1 MARNTDDTDDSR
13 ETTDRRTLLRYAG
26 VTGLAGLG
34 GLAGCIGVE
43 NGEGGGETTPTTA
56 GGGGDDTDGDTE
68 TETETETGPDSI
80 TLGQPASITGKWDFL
95 QPAVSQ
101 STDLAISEINDA
113 GGILGAEV
121 SVSRRDTAVNP
132 QEARTVVNQLVN
144 NDEVP
149 AILGLFSSEITPLF
163 DFLQE
168 TAVPVVTPWPGATSL
183 DTRGGDKGT
192 ETLDDDG
199 WVWRT
204 VIGDTVGT
212 LGAAQYVLEQDVSSM
227 GILNGTSQGERSWAE
242 SFRNAYEGNGG
253 TVTQQVEVAEGKAS
267 YQSELNTLFEADFDA
282 WALAVGL
289 QDATTIVREWD
300 SAGYGGQLLLE
311 DGLRDPDLIENVGE
325 QADGAWIAAGSS
337 EGPNYDTFVEKFRE
351 AGDADVHTWGVA
363 AYDAV
368 NVTALAIERGGSADP
383 ETIQQ
388 NLGPVARE
396 GGTTVSTFPEGKE
409 ALANGDEINYDGAAT
424 PVDFTDFGNVFGD
437 VTVSS
442 VTPDGFEVEDTV
454 AADDLQGLV
463 EDY

>member
-1 MARNTDDTDDSR
+1 MARNIDDMD
-13 ETTDRRTLLRYAG
+13 ETHDATDRRTVLKYAG
-26 VTGLAGLG
+26 VTGLAGL
-34 GLAGCIGVE
+34 AGCVGVDD
-43 NGEGGGETTPTTA
+43 GGSTSTPTSG
-56 GGGGDDTDGDTE
+56 GGGGDGDDTDTA
-68 TETETETGPDSI
+68 TETETGPDSI
-80 TLGQPASITGKWDFL
+80 TFGQPASLTGKWDFL

-144 NDEVP
+144 NDDVP

-192 ETLDDDG
+192 ETLEDDG

-227 GILNGTSQGERSWAE
+227 GVLNGTSQGERSWAE
-242 SFRNAYEGNGG
+242 SFMDAYEGNGG
-253 TVTQQVEVAEGKAS
+253 TVAKQVEVAEGKAS
-267 YQSELNTLFEADFDA
+267 YQSELDTLFDADFDA

-300 SAGYGGQLLLE
+300 SAGYGGELLLE
-311 DGLRDPDLIENVGE
+311 DGLRDPHLIENVRS
-325 QADGAWIAAGSS
+325 QAEGAWIAAGSS
-337 EGPNYDTFVEKFRE
+337 EGPNYDTFIEKFRE

-383 ETIQQ
+383 ETIQR
-388 NLGPVARE
+388 NLGPVGRE
-396 GGTTVSTFPEGKE
+396 GGTTVSTFAEGKE

-454 AADDLQGLV
+454 AADDLKGLV

>member
-1 MARNTDDTDDSR
+1 MARNNEDTDAAH
-13 ETTDRRTLLRYAG
+13 ETTDRRTVLKYAG
-26 VTGLAGLG
+26 VTGLAGIG
-34 GLAGCIGVE
+34 TLAGCVGVD
-43 NGEGGGETTPTTA
+43 GGETSTPTSGGGG
-56 GGGGDDTDGDTE
+56 GGGGDDTDTD
-68 TETETETGPDSI
+68 TETETGPDSV
-80 TLGQPASITGKWDFL
+80 TFGQPASLTGKWDFL

-101 STDLAISEINDA
+101 STDLAIQEINDA
-113 GGILGAEV
+113 GGVLGAEV
-121 SVSRRDTAVNP
+121 SVARRDTAVNP

-144 NDEVP
+144 NDGVP
-149 AILGLFSSEITPLF
+149 AIIGLFSSEITPLF

-242 SFRNAYEGNGG
+242 SFMDAYEGNGG
-253 TVTQQVEVAEGKAS
+253 TVAKQVEVAEGKAS
-267 YQSELNTLFEADFDA
+267 YQSELDTLFDADFDA

-300 SAGYGGQLLLE
+300 SAGYGSQLLLE
-311 DGLRDPDLIENVGE
+311 DGLRDPDLIENVGS
-325 QADGAWIAAGSS
+325 QAEGAWIAAGSS

-383 ETIQQ
+383 DTIQQ

-396 GGTTVSTFPEGKE
+396 GGTTVSNFADGKE
-409 ALANGDEINYDGAAT
+409 ALANGEEVNYDGAAT

-437 VTVSS
+437 VTIST
-442 VTPDGFEVEDTV
+442 VTPDGFEVEGTV
-454 AADDLQGLV
+454 KADDLKGLV

>member
-1 MARNTDDTDDSR
+1 MTDENDAGTR
-13 ETTDRRTLLRYAG
+13 TRRTVIAAG
-26 VTGLAGLG
+26 AAGLAGL
-34 GLAGCIGVE
+34 AGCVGVE
-43 NGEGGGETTPTTA
+43 NGGGTGPTD
-56 GGGGDDTDGDTE
+56 GGTGTDGGDTGTE
-68 TETETETGPDSI
+68 TATGGDAPESV
-80 TLGQPASITGKWDFL
+80 TLGQPASLTGKWDFL

-101 STDLAISEINDA
+101 STDLAVDEINEA
-113 GGILGAEV
+113 GGVLGAEV
-121 SVSRRDTAVNP
+121 EVVRRDTAVNP
-132 QEARTVVNQLVN
+132 QQARSVTNQLVN
-144 NDEVP
+144 NDGAT

-163 DFLQE
+163 DFLVE

-212 LGAAQYVLEQDVSSM
+212 LGAAQYVLEQDVESV

-242 SFRNAYEGNGG
+242 SFRQAYEGNGG
-253 TVTQQVEVAEGKAS
+253 TVATQVEVSEGKAS
-267 YQSELNTLFEADFDA
+267 YQSELNALFEADFDA

-300 SAGYGGQLLLE
+300 SAGYGRQLLLE
-311 DGLRDPDLIENVGE
+311 DGLRDPDLVENVGE
-325 QADGAWIAAGSS
+325 QAEGAWIAAGSS
-337 EGPNYDTFVEKFRE
+337 EGPNYETFVEKFRA

-363 AYDAV
+363 AYDAT

-383 ETIQQ
+383 ETIQR

-396 GGTTVSTFPEGKE
+396 GGTTVSTFAEGKE
-409 ALANGDEINYDGAAT
+409 ALSAGEEVNYDGAAT

-437 VTVSS
+437 VTVSR
-442 VTPDGFEVEDTV
+442 VTPDGFEVEATV
-454 AADDLQGLV
+454 KADDLQGLV

>member
-1 MARNTDDTDDSR
+1 MARNNDDTDTAH
-13 ETTDRRTLLRYAG
+13 ETTDRRTVLTYAG
-26 VTGLAGLG
+26 VAGLAGIG
-34 GLAGCIGVE
+34 TLAGCVGVD
-43 NGEGGGETTPTTA
+43 GGETSTPTA
-56 GGGGDDTDGDTE
+56 GGGGGGGGGEDTDTD
-68 TETETETGPDSI
+68 TETETGPDSV
-80 TLGQPASITGKWDFL
+80 TFGQPASLTGKWDFL

-101 STDLAISEINDA
+101 STDLAIQEINDA
-113 GGILGAEV
+113 GGVLGAEV
-121 SVSRRDTAVNP
+121 SVARRDTAVNP

-149 AILGLFSSEITPLF
+149 AIIGLFSSEITPLF

-212 LGAAQYVLEQDVSSM
+212 LGAAQYVLEQDVGSM

-242 SFRNAYEGNGG
+242 SFMDAYEGNGG
-253 TVTQQVEVAEGKAS
+253 TVAKQVEVAEGKAS
-267 YQSELNTLFEADFDA
+267 YQSELDTLFDADFDA

-311 DGLRDPDLIENVGE
+311 DGLRDPDLIENVGS
-325 QADGAWIAAGSS
+325 QAEGAWIAAGSS
-337 EGPNYDTFVEKFRE
+337 EGPNYDTFIEKFQA

-396 GGTTVSTFPEGKE
+396 GGTVVSNFADGKE
-409 ALANGDEINYDGAAT
+409 ALANGEEVNYDGAAT
-424 PVDFTDFGNVFGD
+424 PVDFTEFGNVFGD
-437 VTVSS
+437 VTVST
-442 VTPDGFEVEDTV
+442 VTPDGFEVEGTV
-454 AADDLQGLV
+454 NADDLKGLV